1 MKALA
6 RKNAMDMVV
15 KGFSKE
21 INREIF
27 RKNKELRVQAGKHV
41 REIIKRNLQSV
52 GGESVPGG
60 FPAEL
65 TGNLKKG
72 IGQSNRTFYTDVGMK
87 KPAYHAWLVER
98 GHDII
103 RNGVKVGE
111 AKPRPFLGPAFEEA
125 APTIKRILS
134 EQHISD

>member
-1 MKALA
+1 MKLS
-6 RKNAMDMVV
+6 RRNAMDMVLQSSV
-15 KGFSKE
+15 KE

-27 RKNKELRVQAGKHV
+27 RKNRELRTKAGKHV
-41 REIIKRNLQSV
+41 RGIIKRNLQSV
-52 GGESVPGG
+52 GSESTPGG

-111 AKPRPFLGPAFEEA
+111 AQPRPFLEPAFAEA

>member
-1 MKALA
+1 MRLN
-6 RKNAMDMVV
+6 RRNAMDMMFQSSV
-15 KGFSKE
+15 KE

-27 RKNKELRVQAGKHV
+27 RKNKELRKKAGELV
-41 REIIKRNLQSV
+41 RGIIKRNLQSV
-52 GGESVPGG
+52 GSESVPGG

-72 IGQSNRTFYTDVGMK
+72 IGQSNKMFYTDVGMK
-87 KPAYHAWLVER
+87 KPAFHAWLVER

-111 AKPRPFLGPAFEEA
+111 AKPRPFLAPAFEEA

-134 EQHISD
+134 EQYIDD